1 MVSSYMA
8 CFNMGTRDG
17 RRRLYEPLRCSPRLT
32 VKAFTPRSA
41 VKAISQRPNI
51 SQNYPTATTDAPPAG
66 FGERNRSSSPA
77 TGQRVYNRVFR
88 SPRPALACCFKR
100 SSPMSRLQPD
110 TPLALCIL
118 PASTPACVANVSI
131 KPNLTG
137 LLSHAALSTAAP
149 SEPQRAAGLL
159 GLNDDRWS
167 DVGTGS
173 PNIGS
178 YLTEPGS
185 QRVNQ

>member
-1 MVSSYMA
+1 MA
-8 CFNMGTRDG
+8 FFNMGTRDG
-17 RRRLYEPLRCSPRLT
+17 KRRLYAPLRYPPRLT
-32 VKAFTPRSA
+32 VKAFTTRSA
-41 VKAISQRPNI
+41 IKAISPLPSI
-51 SQNYPTATTDAPPAG
+51 SRNYPTATTDAPPAG
-66 FGERNRSSSPA
+66 FGERDRSSSPA

-88 SPRPALACCFKR
+88 SPCPALARCFKR

-137 LLSHAALSTAAP
+137 LLSRAALSTAAP

-167 DVGTGS
+167 DVGKGS
-173 PNIGS
+173 PHIGS